1 MTARCAAILIPWY
14 HGIKIAAQHS
24 FIFLF
29 AVKKKV
35 KEKRPK
41 TILVKSLRSGFKNK
55 ILKSTP
61 QHADSQIF

>member
-1 MTARCAAILIPWY
+1 MASRAGFTTGQFL
-14 HGIKIAAQHS
+14 
-24 FIFLF
+24 FLF

-41 TILVKSLRSGFKNK
+41 SILVKSLRSGFKNK

-61 QHADSQIF
+61 QHADSQIK